1 MRIRLGQHEFEG
13 PYVSSERLH
22 DWPGV
27 YAIISITSGV
37 TTVIDV
43 AATDRV
49 KRHVQHPDKVDEWRE
64 IARGRGIGVAVMYT
78 HAMSAQ
84 HRETIENDIR
94 DHVPVMCKRTNGG
107 KSVPLLVKS
116 ESEQAASE
124 SLSPARATP
133 AVNGVRGINPV

>member
-1 MRIRLGQHEFEG
+1 MRIKLGRHEFEG

-43 AATDRV
+43 AAADQV
-49 KRHVQHPDKVDEWRE
+49 KKHVQHPDKVDEWRE

-78 HAMSAQ
+78 HAMPAQ
-84 HRETIENDIR
+84 RREAIENDIR
-94 DHVPVMCKRTNGG
+94 DHVPVICKRSNGG
-107 KSVPLLVKS
+107 KSVPLLAKS
-116 ESEQAASE
+116 VSEQAASE
-124 SLSPARATP
+124 SLSLAKATA
-133 AVNGVRGINPV
+133 AVNAGGTNPV